1 MYIFFINPETSS
13 GCVISS
19 PVGQESSSS
28 ASKTSDEKFRVTKT
42 LFSIDSMLSSKET
55 LSWLMRLLSVVGLM
69 TMMRGTPWGDLGPV
83 GGIFPKFR
91 QSKESLLWLFSLSQ
105 ILPFSPQASEIAL
118 VRLWLRLLVRT
129 RRGRA
134 AMVREL
140 ETSSWSQVLDGSLM
154 TDGCWECQ
162 KVNTYMRKS
171 PSDHGCVMFYYMRA
185 SSVNRRWIK
194 DNIVSFQIHTFT
206 LFLQCFLTFSAVWV
220 LVVFRSNCFLQ
231 DLLQD
236 WLRDDMLLKES
247 PDLLPRGSIS
257 TSLNNCKQKIII
269 IKLRKF
275 SRCQTLFKA
284 NISAISTCILLRLL
298 ILHIY

>member
-13 GCVISS
+13 GSVISS

-91 QSKESLLWLFSLSQ
+91 QSKESLLWLFILSQ

-140 ETSSWSQVLDGSLM
+140 ETSSWSQALDGSLM

-171 PSDHGCVMFYYMRA
+171 PSDHGCVMFYYIRA

-206 LFLQCFLTFSAVWV
+206 FFCSVSSPSLLCGFWLSSGLTVFYRTSYRTDCVMICFWRNRLTSCPEAP
-220 LVVFRSNCFLQ
+220 
-231 DLLQD
+231 
-236 WLRDDMLLKES
+236 S
-247 PDLLPRGSIS
+247 PHPSITAS
-257 TSLNNCKQKIII
+257 KK
-269 IKLRKF
+269 
-275 SRCQTLFKA
+275 
-284 NISAISTCILLRLL
+284 
-298 ILHIY
+298 